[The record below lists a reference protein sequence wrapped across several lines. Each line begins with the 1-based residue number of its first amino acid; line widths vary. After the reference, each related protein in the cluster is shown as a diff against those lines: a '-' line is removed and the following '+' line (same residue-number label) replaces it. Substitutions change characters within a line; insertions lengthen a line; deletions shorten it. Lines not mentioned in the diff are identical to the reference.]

1 MKKSIKIVI
10 ALMVGMI
17 LIWGISTLNK
27 PKKQIG
33 DKTIY
38 IQILDCR
45 EDDQKE
51 ILNTSFRTDTTLLS
65 DFLIELKDHQEIQL
79 TYENSDFGMFIT
91 GMGKDELIMQDQQE
105 GCYWSYDS
113 LNNSM
118 CVKDTYCTSASSL
131 TIEDGNEF
139 IFIIRRY

>member
-51 ILNTSFRTDTTLLS
+51 ILNTSFRTDTTFLS
-65 DFLIELKDHQEIQL
+65 DFLIEL
-79 TYENSDFGMFIT
+79 
-91 GMGKDELIMQDQQE
+91 
-105 GCYWSYDS
+105 
-113 LNNSM
+113 
-118 CVKDTYCTSASSL
+118 
-131 TIEDGNEF
+131 
-139 IFIIRRY
+139 